1 MTENHGPASTPPTR
15 GESPLAVPAGEQG
28 IAETVEDRA
37 SDLSHASVQSGRH
50 GAGVAGEEASRVAAG
65 AGRQGRDLLRQAQD
79 QLGAHADHGQQR
91 LAAGLVSLSD
101 DLHSMADGH
110 VGVAASLAHHAASR
124 ICAAG
129 QWLNSRKASEVAD
142 KVQFPARRKPTV
154 YLVLAAGAGLVTG
167 RLTGRRKHPSV
178 GDSGAARVQD
188 RHQGAGCGVRPATGW
203 AARAAHLKEGRRYG
217 FHR

>member
-1 MTENHGPASTPPTR
+1 MTEHHGPASTPPTR
-15 GESPLAVPAGEQG
+15 GESPPAVPAGEQG

-37 SDLSHASVQSGRH
+37 SDLSHTSVRPRRQGSGI
-50 GAGVAGEEASRVAAG
+50 AGEEPSRVAAG

-79 QLGAHADHGQQR
+79 QLGTHVDHGQQR

-110 VGVAASLAHHAASR
+110 VGVSASVAYQAGSR
-124 ICAAG
+124 IRAAG
-129 QWLNSRKASEVAD
+129 QWLNSRKPSEVAD

-167 RLTGRRKHPSV
+167 RLTGRRKHASS
-178 GDSGAARVQD
+178 GDSGTARVQD
-188 RHQGAGCGVRPATGW
+188 HHQGAGCRVRPTSGG
-203 AARAAHLKEGRRYG
+203 AARAAHLKEGGRYE
-217 FHR
+217 FQR